1 MTPAVMARMGRMAIR
16 RLGSIRGR
24 LTLWY
29 VVLLAL
35 TLASYSAILVVSLAR
50 DLDAGLDRVLTDGAR
65 QAVGVLGSVRD
76 QQELA
81 EEFRRINVGTIVGL
95 FDASGERLIAG
106 RTLPAPL
113 DHPLPVSGSQ
123 PRLETVS
130 NAEGTRWRVLVQ
142 EVQQPGQP
150 ARLLLVARTAGFVQ
164 VAVNELGMLIGIT
177 APVAL
182 ILAVAGGVFLAGRAL
197 NPIDEITRTAG
208 AISSA
213 EDLSRRLSLP
223 KAHDEVGRLAA
234 TFDHMLDRLDRAFEQ
249 QRRFTADASHELRT
263 PLAMLVSRAGLALER
278 RRTLAE
284 YEEILQEIRD
294 GGLHMG
300 RIVNDLLMLARADAG
315 DSLAM
320 SERLDAAE
328 LVGSV
333 ADAMGPLAADR
344 GIQLRASG
352 DESIAVFGDQT
363 RLTQLLVNLVEN
375 ALTHTP
381 PGGEV
386 RVSASREGKSA
397 LLQVTDTGTGI
408 PREHLPHV
416 FERFFRGDR
425 DRRREEGGA
434 GLGLSLCQSI
444 ARAHGGDIRID
455 SEVGKGT
462 CAAVRLPLAHGE
474 PRRNDKP
481 RDRAHATVGG

>member
-1 MTPAVMARMGRMAIR
+1 MMRVLPRWWRDASR

-24 LTLWY
+24 LTIWY

-35 TLASYSAILVVSLAR
+35 TLAGYSAILVVSLAR
-50 DLDAGLDRVLTDGAR
+50 DLDGGLDRVLSDGAR
-65 QAVGVLGSVRD
+65 QAVGVLGSVQD

-81 EEFRRINVGTIVGL
+81 QEFRRINVGTIIGL
-95 FDASGERLIAG
+95 FDASGQQLIVG
-106 RTLPAPL
+106 RALPPPL
-113 DHPLPVSGSQ
+113 DHPLPLSGSQ
-123 PRLETVS
+123 PRLETIS
-130 NAEGTRWRVLVQ
+130 NADGTRWRVLVQ
-142 EVQQPGQP
+142 EVPQPGQP
-150 ARLLLVARTAGFVQ
+150 DRLLVVARTAGFVQ
-164 VAVNELGMLIGIT
+164 VAVNELGMLIGLT

-182 ILAVAGGVFLAGRAL
+182 LLAIAGGIFVAGRAL

-208 AISSA
+208 AISA

-223 KAHDEVGRLAA
+223 QAHDEVGRLAA

-284 YEEILQEIRD
+284 YEGILQEIRD
-294 GGLHMG
+294 EGLHMG

-315 DSLAM
+315 ESLAM

-328 LVGSV
+328 LVSSV

-344 GIQLRASG
+344 GIELSANG
-352 DESIAVFGDQT
+352 AESIAVLGDQT
-363 RLTQLLVNLVEN
+363 RLMQLLVNLVDN

-386 RVSASREGKSA
+386 CVSAARDGKSA
-397 LLQVTDTGTGI
+397 VLRVADTGTGI
-408 PREHLPHV
+408 PTEYLPHV

-425 DRRREEGGA
+425 DRRREGGGA

-462 CAAVRLPLAHGE
+462 CVAVRLPLAQSE
-474 PRRNDKP
+474 PRRTGNA
-481 RDRAHATVGG
+481 RDLAGTTAGD